1 MGLSVRDEKS
11 GFEDRLG
18 NLSPTDAGARDRP
31 FGATALAVPAA
42 VGPGRAIG
50 RKLTQDLIITSFG
63 AATSLLTAVILFV
76 LDQTAEVSF
85 YTWSIDYVLPAGA
98 ILSGFAASAGYY
110 LGARCFD
117 YRPTWRI
124 LLSMVAV
131 SVGTFFL
138 VHWLTFRFLQ
148 VEGRPLSEQ
157 IPFFAYLDW
166 LFRHQSLRSLVESGS
181 RPITTGELGV
191 WGYFF
196 ACLQVAGFA
205 LGGVCVFL
213 RLAAIPYCEKCS
225 RYFSA
230 GSKQERFT
238 NDPYAFASLL
248 KEVAAAFDA
257 GRLRD
262 AIARHTSSEESKPAR
277 KCRFKSTLDLC
288 RCSACGTYRLGFSAH
303 ERFGDAWKRIKGAK
317 LAGLQEEA
325 LHLPK

>member
-11 GFEDRLG
+11 GLEDRLG
-18 NLSPTDAGARDRP
+18 NLSATDAGARDRP

-50 RKLTQDLIITSFG
+50 RKLTQDLIVTSFG

-76 LDQTAEVSF
+76 LDQTCEVSF
-85 YTWSIDYVLPAGA
+85 YTWSVDYVLPAGA

-157 IPFFAYLDW
+157 ISFFAYLDW
-166 LFRHQSLRSLVESGS
+166 LFRHQSLRPLVESSS

-191 WGYFF
+191 WGYFY

-213 RLAAIPYCEKCS
+213 RLAAIPYCERCS

-257 GRLRD
+257 GRLND
-262 AIARHTSSEESKPAR
+262 VIARHTPSEESKPAR

-288 RCSACGTYRLGFSAH
+288 RCSRCGTYRLGFSAH
-303 ERFGDAWKRIKGAK
+303 ERFGNAWKRIKGAK

-325 LHLPK
+325 LHLLQ

>member
-1 MGLSVRDEKS
+1 MELPVRDEKA
-11 GFEDRLG
+11 GLEDRSG
-18 NLSPTDAGARDRP
+18 NLSATDAGACNRP
-31 FGATALAVPAA
+31 LGATAMAMPAA
-42 VGPGRAIG
+42 AGRGPALG

-63 AATSLLTAVILFV
+63 AATSLLTAVILFA
-76 LDQTAEVSF
+76 LDQTFQVSF
-85 YTWSIDYVLPAGA
+85 YTWSLDYVLPAGA
-98 ILSGFAASAGYY
+98 ILSGLAASAGYY

-124 LLSMVAV
+124 LLSMIAV

-157 IPFFAYLDW
+157 ISFFAYLDW
-166 LFRHQSLRSLVESGS
+166 LFRHQSLRPLVESS
-181 RPITTGELGV
+181 SHPMATGELGV

-196 ACLQVAGFA
+196 AVLQIAGFA

-238 NDPYAFASLL
+238 ADPYAFASLL

-257 GRLRD
+257 GRLQD
-262 AIARHTSSEESKPAR
+262 AIVRHTASEESKPAR
-277 KCRFKSTLDLC
+277 KCRFKSALDLC
-288 RCSACGTYRLGFSAH
+288 RCSGCGTYRLGFSAH
-303 ERFGDAWKRIKGAK
+303 ERFGNAWKRIKGAK
-317 LAGLQEEA
+317 LAGLQQEA
-325 LHLPK
+325 LRLPK